1 MTTKKLLTFFLFLAL
16 VASQATI
23 GPDAQ
28 AAPQLLRSADFGT
41 VYYLDDEG
49 VRHPFPNQTTYES
62 WYGNNFSK
70 LVTVSNDY
78 LAQYP
83 LGRNITIRPGT
94 RLVKVR
100 TSPEVYVVTIGGVLR
115 QLAEEELA
123 QEFFGPHWA
132 TRVVDVPDVF
142 FGDYT
147 LGSPIEAVTDLPDGS
162 VIEHPVTHK
171 LYYLERNIFQPFA
184 NSDALHANGFSDTD
198 LITSDRIRYTRTR
211 PIAGFDPTIFF
222 NKGWTAGGKMDG

>member
-70 LVTVSNDY
+70 LVTVSNSY

-142 FGDYT
+142 FCG
-147 LGSPIEAVTDLPDGS
+147 
-162 VIEHPVTHK
+162 
-171 LYYLERNIFQPFA
+171 
-184 NSDALHANGFSDTD
+184 
-198 LITSDRIRYTRTR
+198 
-211 PIAGFDPTIFF
+211 
-222 NKGWTAGGKMDG
+222 